1 MSDFNPFHVRIDIKG
16 KPIPKKRPRFT
27 RTGIVYSDKAQLQQE
42 KAVRILGKAA
52 MKGNP
57 PISDAVYIDIY
68 FCFAMPKSWSLKKR
82 TERLGTLHCN
92 TPDLDNLIKII
103 DALNNVC
110 FEDDQLIAQLTATKI
125 WVEPDAQGTYIDIFN
140 RKQWSTEALRDWSFK
155 AMVLGWANTDALSN
169 WDF

>member
-57 PISDAVYIDIY
+57 PI
-68 FCFAMPKSWSLKKR
+68 
-82 TERLGTLHCN
+82 
-92 TPDLDNLIKII
+92 
-103 DALNNVC
+103 
-110 FEDDQLIAQLTATKI
+110 
-125 WVEPDAQGTYIDIFN
+125 IFN
-140 RKQWSTEALRDWSFK
+140 RKQWSTDALRDWSFQGK
-155 AMVLGWANTDALSN
+155 Q
-169 WDF
+169 